1 MEIYHEAVD
10 VVGSC
15 LPAYLGSYYL
25 GGGEIMAG
33 LLVCPKCGSRKI
45 GKEREED
52 DEYCCDDCLEFFAE
66 PKEII
71 AGEKSVKKPGKEE
84 EKMATDK
91 EKLKELHA
99 QGKSDKEIAEA
110 LNAKVGTVWAA
121 RNALGLKANYTL
133 KRSPG
138 RSIDRPSRKSSN
150 HVEKLEKSPLRKPE
164 ALADITALD
173 MLLAERNGLQNRIF
187 KINQAIELL
196 S

>member
-1 MEIYHEAVD
+1 
-10 VVGSC
+10 
-15 LPAYLGSYYL
+15 
-25 GGGEIMAG
+25 MAG
-33 LLVCPKCGSRKI
+33 LLVCPYCKSRKI
-45 GKEREED
+45 GKEQESDED
-52 DEYCCDDCLEFFAE
+52 YFCDSCLEFFAE

-71 AGEKSVKKPGKEE
+71 TEETTVKKMEDK
-84 EKMATDK
+84 KMALDK
-91 EKLKELHA
+91 EKLKELHT

-110 LNAKVGTVWAA
+110 LNAKIGTVWAA